1 VQRLET
7 QPAGE
12 RAGARPPAAASDG
25 APASLREISGMLAV
39 SRAVAAGGPLP
50 ALLDHI
56 AAEAAT
62 VVGARSASI
71 LLLEGRD
78 HFRLAGAHG
87 LSAGYAALLAGA
99 PTQLAPGHGPS
110 GLAVAEGRAI
120 AIEDT
125 ETDARFAPWRAVA
138 RREGYR
144 ALASVPLR
152 SHADTLGALNVYRSR
167 AEPWRR
173 RQLLLLS
180 FFGEHAASAIRTAQL
195 IDRQTRQVAALTR
208 VARGQREQMHEHANR
223 LHAIPGLL
231 ALDAHEDAERFVTT
245 LEQAHH
251 SAYGSVAE
259 RLHQQVVAGLVLA
272 EIAAAQR
279 RGITLVSRIPRD
291 RGRGGDHPAGRRP
304 GPPREGLP
312 LRELTT
318 PRGRFL
324 GRAAPRP

>member
-1 VQRLET
+1 
-7 QPAGE
+7 
-12 RAGARPPAAASDG
+12 
-25 APASLREISGMLAV
+25 
-39 SRAVAAGGPLP
+39 
-50 ALLDHI
+50 
-56 AAEAAT
+56 
-62 VVGARSASI
+62 
-71 LLLEGRD
+71 
-78 HFRLAGAHG
+78 
-87 LSAGYAALLAGA
+87 
-99 PTQLAPGHGPS
+99 
-110 GLAVAEGRAI
+110 
-120 AIEDT
+120 
-125 ETDARFAPWRAVA
+125 
-138 RREGYR
+138 
-144 ALASVPLR
+144 
-152 SHADTLGALNVYRSR
+152 VYRSR

-208 VARGQREQMHEHANR
+208 VVRGQREQMHEHANR
-223 LHAIPGLL
+223 LPAIRGLL